1 MRWKFGNLLA
11 VFEIYRWIKLYA
23 LPPCFPVSKVYGTKT
38 LIEFQGLLW
47 GPSLPLSVH
56 PEGWGQGQGGQNPI
70 HPNQDH
76 QRRQPN
82 TNHVQLGAAT
92 TKFHGKKK
100 SPMHGSRTCSS
111 KPFQWIPTRGNILL
125 ILISLRPNSKYRFFK
140 AQYVGYNGN
149 RLDEHVFIH
158 SYYLRTHKFTQEQST
173 FVFHQRPLSR

>member
-1 MRWKFGNLLA
+1 MVWSQSYNFFHIVAKICSHCFFATTTNSKELLLCVRWKFGNLLA

-125 ILISLRPNSKYRFFK
+125 ILLTAAQFK
-140 AQYVGYNGN
+140 VK
-149 RLDEHVFIH
+149 VI
-158 SYYLRTHKFTQEQST
+158 
-173 FVFHQRPLSR
+173 